1 MDNRPI
7 YSQAPQRPSN
17 TAQNPYAVSQQ
28 NPYVQYASQQFQNW
42 ADAQQQTLQNNQT
55 PQIPSGYPQQVA
67 PKVTVI
73 RGRIVTGPEEINP
86 AETPMDG
93 LPSVFPTND
102 GSYIFMKWWN
112 AQGNLETRRYIL
124 DHPQHQ
130 IQPQQTQTPVV
141 QQAGPASTPTGYDE
155 LQARMGNLEQMIAN
169 LANAVTK
176 PTSRAAKKGETAE

>member
-7 YSQAPQRPSN
+7 YSQAPQRQVNAP
-17 TAQNPYAVSQQ
+17 QNPYAVSQQ

-42 ADAQQQTLQNNQT
+42 ADAQQNQQQS
-55 PQIPSGYPQQVA
+55 QIPSGYPQQVA

-124 DHPQHQ
+124 DHPMQQ
-130 IQPQQTQTPVV
+130 TQPQQPPQAQSA
-141 QQAGPASTPTGYDE
+141 QQSSSAPNGYDE

-169 LANAVTK
+169 LANAVAK
-176 PTSRAAKKGETAE
+176 PTRSTSKKGETAE